1 MLAFYL
7 GALLLG
13 AGIFALQ
20 LLGGHDGDA
29 DADAGGEAEVG
40 GHGDHGDH
48 GDAPW
53 LLFASLRFWAF
64 ASLTFGLVGTL
75 LRLFDLAGP
84 GLTAAIASGAA
95 LVFAFAA
102 SWSIRAL
109 GRKGASSHVRE
120 GELVGRLGRVIV
132 PVSPDAYGKV
142 RVELKGTMIDLRARS
157 LEPLAMHEAVVVEEV
172 EAEEALVSRAPRELS
187 S

>member
-1 MLAFYL
+1 MLALYL
-7 GALLLG
+7 GALALG
-13 AGIFALQ
+13 AGIFAIQ
-20 LLGGHDGDA
+20 LLGGHEGEA
-29 DADAGGEAEVG
+29 EAEAEAEAEVG

-75 LRLFDLAGP
+75 LRLFDLASP
-84 GLTAAIASGAA
+84 ALTGVVSASAA
-95 LVFAFAA
+95 LVFALAA

-109 GRKGASSHVRE
+109 GRRAASSHVQE

-157 LEPLAMHEAVVVEEV
+157 LEPLAMHETVVVEEL
-172 EAEEALVSRAPRELS
+172 EGEEALVSRAPRELAP
-187 S
+187 